1 MFKCTC
7 KSGFQSGRE
16 LFLSCPHDN
25 RKAEQTENQQ
35 LFLDPPKNWG
45 HRAKGYFNTWR
56 VRYRQSQLPG
66 AEAAARTSTERGKPK
81 PSLAN
86 CRRLSAN
93 KFELKILVSGPV
105 LGGSQSFE
113 SFSISWSVFTAS
125 RKYQRKFPYCF
136 KQGKRVRSHAETRPE
151 PLFFRA
157 RPAFGTNYFPRAE
170 QTWQKVITNSRSLKP
185 SRLS

>member
-1 MFKCTC
+1 MFKCMC

-16 LFLSCPHDN
+16 LFFHRSCLHDN

-56 VRYRQSQLPG
+56 VRYNHNFLGQKPQCG
-66 AEAAARTSTERGKPK
+66 ACSETSTERGKPK
-81 PSLAN
+81 LSLAN
-86 CRRLSAN
+86 CWRLNAN
-93 KFELKILVSGPV
+93 KFELKILVSGAV

-113 SFSISWSVFTAS
+113 SFIISWSVITAS

-136 KQGKRVRSHAETRPE
+136 KQGKGVRSHAETRPE

-170 QTWQKVITNSRSLKP
+170 HGR
-185 SRLS
+185 R